1 MIIDRHD
8 PVCLFDLVPQLT
20 LAMDPELAELDH
32 LLDDDPL
39 VCQVKADFARRAR
52 YSLSRG
58 RHSTPVEVILRMI
71 VVRRLY
77 DWSYEQTEYQVA
89 DSLVLRQFCR
99 VYLQNVPDDSTLIR
113 WAGYLRPATLAA
125 LNDRVV
131 ALAVQ
136 ARVTRG
142 RKLRSDGTV
151 VETTVHPPTDSSL
164 LSDGVRVLSRLIK
177 RAKTVVGEAQAE
189 NTAVFRDRTRA
200 AKRFARR
207 IGEALRRRGDG
218 IERVREDA
226 YQRLVEVS
234 AASLEQASRIQ
245 GMLREIG
252 QGASKVGKELE
263 HFVPLVEQVVDQ
275 TVRRVFGAE
284 KVPAPEKLVSLF
296 EAHTAIIRR
305 RKESRDTEFGRKVWL
320 DEVEGGIISSY
331 RILPGN
337 SPDVSQL
344 APALAAH
351 QRLFGRPP
359 DLLAVDRGLYS
370 TDNERLAQEV
380 GVKHVALPKP
390 GKHTKERDAYERQG
404 WFRRAMRFRAGCEG
418 RISVGKRRGWLGRCR
433 EKGEEGFGRWIGWGI
448 LTANLV
454 TMSRQLVA
462 KRAQRR

>member
-20 LAMDPELAELDH
+20 LVMDPELAALDR

-39 VCQVKADFARRAR
+39 VCQVKADLARRAR
-52 YSLSRG
+52 YSLTRG

-89 DSLVLRQFCR
+89 DSLILRQFCR
-99 VYLQNVPDDSTLIR
+99 VYLQDVPDDSTLIR

-125 LNDRVV
+125 LNERVV
-131 ALAVQ
+131 TLAVQ
-136 ARVTRG
+136 ARVTRA

-151 VETTVHPPTDSSL
+151 VETTIHPPTDSSL

-177 RAKTVVGEAQAE
+177 RAKQVVGEAPA
-189 NTAVFRDRTRA
+189 ASPDVFRDRTRA

-207 IGEALRRRGDG
+207 IGEALRRRGEG
-218 IERVREDA
+218 IDEVRQEA
-226 YQRLVEVS
+226 YARLVKVS
-234 AASLEQASRIQ
+234 EASLEQASRVQ
-245 GMLREIG
+245 GMLRDIG
-252 QGASKVGKELE
+252 EEASKVGKELDR
-263 HFVPLVEQVVDQ
+263 FVPLVEQAVDQ
-275 TVRRVFGAE
+275 TVRRVFGGE
-284 KVPAPEKLVSLF
+284 MVPAPEKIVSLF
-296 EAHTAIIRR
+296 EPHAAIIRR

-320 DEVEGGIISSY
+320 DEVEGGIISAY

-337 SPDVSQL
+337 PPDVSQL
-344 APALAAH
+344 APALASH
-351 QRLFGRPP
+351 RRLFGRPP
-359 DLLAVDRGLYS
+359 NLLAVDRGLYS
-370 TDNERLAQEV
+370 TGNERLAREV
-380 GVKHVALPKP
+380 GIKRVAIPKP
-390 GKHTKERDAYERQG
+390 GHHSKERDAYERQG

-433 EKGEEGFGRWIGWGI
+433 DKGEDGFGRWIGWGV

-454 TMSRQLVA
+454 MICRHQVAQSARQ
-462 KRAQRR
+462 R